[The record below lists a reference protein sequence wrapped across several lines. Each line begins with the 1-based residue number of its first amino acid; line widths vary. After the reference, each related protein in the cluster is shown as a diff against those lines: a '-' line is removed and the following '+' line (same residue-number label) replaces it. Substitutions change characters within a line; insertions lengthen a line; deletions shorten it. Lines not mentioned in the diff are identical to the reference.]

1 MSVSWTL
8 HGWRFVFAN
17 IIVALNLAMG
27 AVSFAHAAN
36 APAKSESLDEL
47 YEKAKKEGGKLNL
60 YASLSANSIEVIL
73 PAFMKRFPAVTVDH
87 TDATGDKLIARIVA
101 EGRGGRVIADAFGG
115 GLSYIAQMAEQKLLE
130 PLAIPE
136 AAAYPA
142 HFKTDVWIATDT
154 QFFII
159 GSNTNL
165 VKKGEE
171 PKGFEDLTNPKWKGS
186 LMGESRDYQLLLG
199 LAKAKYKSDDK
210 AIDLVKRIALNQ
222 VEFHRGHS
230 QLIEFLVA
238 GQRPVCFTC
247 YAHQFPPRMKKGA
260 PIVPLL
266 SEGVG
271 EIGGSVGVLKG
282 APHPNTALLWA
293 RWVASEEGQRVFA
306 RAGETPA
313 HPNVEPVEKVRPANA
328 YMLGQDDVKEFPKYE
343 KIWKEIFQI
352 R

>member
-1 MSVSWTL
+1 MMMIPPKMLIPS
-8 HGWRFVFAN
+8 
-17 IIVALNLAMG
+17 VALALFGILTFRAMP
-27 AVSFAHAAN
+27 AARAAS
-36 APAKSESLDEL
+36 APVKVDSIDEL

-60 YASLSANSIEVIL
+60 YASLSANSIEVIF
-73 PAFMKRFPAVTVDH
+73 PAFSKRFPGLTVDH

-115 GLSYIAQMAEQKLLE
+115 GLTYISQMAEQKLLE

-142 HFKTDVWIATDT
+142 QLKTDSWIATDT
-154 QFFII
+154 QYFII
-159 GSNTNL
+159 GWNTNL
-165 VKKGEE
+165 VKKGED
-171 PKGFEDLTNPKWKGS
+171 PKSFDDLANPKWKGS
-186 LMGESRDYQLLLG
+186 LMGESRDFQLLMG
-199 LAKAKYKSDDK
+199 LAKGKFKSDDK
-210 AIDLVKRIALNQ
+210 AIDLVKRIAANQ

-247 YAHQFPPRMKKGA
+247 YAHQFPPRVQKGA
-260 PIVPLL
+260 PIVALL
-266 SEGVG
+266 TEGVG

-293 RWVASEEGQRVFA
+293 RWVTSEEGQRVFA

-313 HPNVEPVEKVRPANA
+313 HPNVEPVDKVRPTNA

-343 KIWKEIFQI
+343 KIWKELFQI